1 MSILIK
7 NGQVF
12 DVNKGFFVEKDILV
26 SDSKIK
32 SLEKGI
38 GTSEGTTII
47 NAENKKIF
55 PGFIDAHSHIG
66 MWTYTQNGNDANECV
81 HPITPLMRA
90 IDGANP
96 QDKCFIEAV
105 KAGFTTVMI
114 TPGSGNA
121 LGGQAA
127 VIKTCGRTIS
137 EMTVNP
143 YAALKIAFGENPK
156 NVYGSIGKSPSSR
169 MSTYSILEEE
179 FEKALLYKEKVLKDE
194 NLRDFY
200 WDTYL
205 PVLNKQIPI
214 KIHAHRAD
222 DIMSGIRLAEKFNLK
237 FTLDHCTEGHLIV
250 DELLSRNA
258 PIMTG
263 PPLLFKSKQELK
275 NATINTSKILIEA
288 GCLVSLTSDHPFS
301 NISYLTTAAGLMVKK
316 GLPYSE
322 AIKMITL
329 NPAKAIG
336 MEKNIGSIVEGKD
349 ADIVILDGD
358 PLEIRTNIETT
369 IIKGK
374 IIYNNCK
381 KK

>member
-38 GTSEGTTII
+38 GPSEGTIVI

-55 PGFIDAHSHIG
+55 PGFIDAHSHLG
-66 MWTYTQNGNDANECV
+66 MWTDTQNGNDANECV
-81 HPITPLMRA
+81 QPLTPLMRA

-96 QDKCFIEAV
+96 QDKGFTDAV
-105 KAGFTTVMI
+105 KAGFTTIMI

-127 VIKTCGRTIS
+127 VIKTCGSTIS

-156 NVYGSIGKSPSSR
+156 NVYGSMGKSPSSR
-169 MSTYSILEEE
+169 MSTYSLLEEE
-179 FEKALLYKEKVLKDE
+179 FEKALLYREKVLKDE
-194 NLRDFY
+194 TLRDFY

-205 PVLNKQIPI
+205 PVLNRKIPI

-237 FTLDHCTEGHLIV
+237 YTLDHCTEGHLIV
-250 DELLSRNA
+250 DELVSRNVS
-258 PIMTG
+258 ILTG
-263 PPLLFKSKQELK
+263 PPLMFKSKQELK
-275 NATINTSKILIEA
+275 NSTINTSKILMEA
-288 GCLVSLTSDHPFS
+288 GCLVSLTTDHPFS
-301 NISYLTTAAGLMVKK
+301 NISYLATAAGMIVKE
-316 GLPYSE
+316 GLEYSE
-322 AIKMITL
+322 AVKMITI
-329 NPAKAIG
+329 NPAKAMG
-336 MEKNIGSIVEGKD
+336 LEKSIGSIDEGKD
-349 ADIVILDGD
+349 ADIVIFDGD
-358 PLEIRTNIETT
+358 PLEIRTNTETT

-374 IIYNNCK
+374 IVYNSSNAQ
-381 KK
+381 

>member
-26 SDSKIK
+26 VDSKIK
-32 SLEKGI
+32 SFKKGI
-38 GTSEGTTII
+38 VTSEETTVI

-55 PGFIDAHSHIG
+55 PGFIDAHTHLG
-66 MWTYTQNGNDANECV
+66 MWTYMKNGNDANECV
-81 HPITPLMRA
+81 KPLTPLMRA

-96 QDKCFIEAV
+96 RDICFKEAV
-105 KAGFTTVMI
+105 KAGFTTIMI

-127 VIKTCGRTIS
+127 IIKTSGRTIS

-169 MSTYSILEEE
+169 MSTFSILDEE
-179 FEKALLYKEKVLKDE
+179 FEKAFLYREKKLKGDSIK
-194 NLRDFY
+194 DFY

-205 PVLNKQIPI
+205 PVLNREIPL

-222 DIMSGIRLAEKFNLK
+222 DILSGIRLAEKFNLK
-237 FTLDHCTEGHLIV
+237 YTLDHCTEGHLII
-250 DELLSRNA
+250 DDLSSRNM
-258 PIMTG
+258 PVMTG
-263 PPLLFKSKQELK
+263 PPLMFKTKQELR
-275 NATINTSKILIEA
+275 NASINTSRMLIEK

-301 NISYLTTAAGLMVKK
+301 NITLLSTAAGIMVKE
-316 GLPYSE
+316 GLDYSN
-322 AIKMITL
+322 AIRMLTI
-329 NPAKAIG
+329 NPALAMG
-336 MEKNIGSIVEGKD
+336 LQETIGSIAEGKD
-349 ADIVILDGD
+349 ADLVIFDDD
-358 PLEIRTNIETT
+358 PLEIRTNTETT

-374 IIYNNCK
+374 IVFNRSSTE
-381 KK
+381 